1 MCKDYKDN
9 ICLVHKSVK
18 EATNKGYSSSNDN
31 NETRRDRAYK
41 DKVNNRKNY
50 SRAQF
55 KINYIKNYLDKDFVF
70 NRDLKGQICKIK
82 IANKIE
88 L

>member
-9 ICLVHKSVK
+9 ICLVHESVK
-18 EATNKGYSSSNDN
+18 EATNKGHSSSNN
-31 NETRRDRAYK
+31 NDETRRDKAYE
-41 DKVNNRKNY
+41 DKVNNRKNS

-55 KINYIKNYLDKDFVF
+55 KINYIKDYLDKDFVF
-70 NRDLKGQICKIK
+70 NRDLKGQICKVK
-82 IANKIE
+82 IANRTK

>member
-9 ICLVHKSVK
+9 ICLMHKSVK
-18 EATNKGYSSSNDN
+18 EATTKGYSSSNN
-31 NETRRDRAYK
+31 NDETRRNRAHE
-41 DKVNNRKNY
+41 DKVNNRKNN
-50 SRAQF
+50 SCAQF
-55 KINYIKNYLDKDFVF
+55 KINYIKDYLDKDFVF

-82 IANKIE
+82 MANKTE